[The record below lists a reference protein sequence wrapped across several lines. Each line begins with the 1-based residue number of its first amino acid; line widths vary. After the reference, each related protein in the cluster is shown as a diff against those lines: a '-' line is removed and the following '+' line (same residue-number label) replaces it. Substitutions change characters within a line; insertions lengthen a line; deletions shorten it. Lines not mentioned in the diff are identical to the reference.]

1 MFIDLPLRG
10 PLSPLASALL
20 AAAAVLAGA
29 RMVRAA
35 RRRARQRR
43 YRRLLAALRAGDEV
57 ELDERPPR
65 LRNRARVQRLLS
77 RHIRAAR
84 IRSVPAPAVVRY
96 RVTAYGL
103 AAKPTVTRSSGEAA
117 FDEAV
122 LQVLPRARFEPAYV
136 YGLPIQVWVEQP
148 FTFIPPGRGA
158 ALAGAA
164 GVHGPSP
171 SVAT

>member
-10 PLSPLASALL
+10 ALSPLAWSLL

-29 RMVRAA
+29 WMVRAA
-35 RRRARQRR
+35 RARQRR
-43 YRRLLAALRAGDEV
+43 YRRLLAALRADDEV
-57 ELDERPPR
+57 EPDERPPR

-77 RHIRAAR
+77 RRIRAAR

-96 RVTAYGL
+96 RVTAFGL
-103 AAKPTVTRSSGEAA
+103 AAEPKVTRSSGEAA

-122 LQVLPRARFEPAYV
+122 LQVLTRARFEPAYV

-148 FTFIPPGRGA
+148 FTFIPPG
-158 ALAGAA
+158 
-164 GVHGPSP
+164 
-171 SVAT
+171 